1 MLAFKK
7 FQLLFQRKEEL
18 TGLDLVFKGRFIKKE
33 VIKET
38 LEEINLF
45 DFIESDIAISGKEF
59 GQVDERLRV
68 VLYFKAILDGFE
80 TREDLALL
88 KLDHREIFFLK
99 G

>member
-45 DFIESDIAISGKEF
+45 DSELF
-59 GQVDERLRV
+59 
-68 VLYFKAILDGFE
+68 
-80 TREDLALL
+80 
-88 KLDHREIFFLK
+88 
-99 G
+99 